1 MAGTWGIQNLNCW
14 SKTEYFM
21 GWASNYSSLLVVS
34 FLLEGLWFVEGP
46 LTCWEISQQPS
57 WHGSF
62 TSYHHDCSAGCGTGR
77 ISWGASWGSATD
89 SHRVYTNIIN
99 NEAQNFTLVPSKNV
113 MQNGGWVGIDVRNGT
128 TLWTTATP
136 GAIGNFPTRAVS
148 VANGVFFTTSY
159 GSFNDSIY
167 PLDVK
172 TGRVL

>member
-1 MAGTWGIQNLNCW
+1 
-14 SKTEYFM
+14 M
-21 GWASNYSSLLVVS
+21 GWASNYSSLLAVS

-46 LTCWEISQQPS
+46 LTYWEISQQPS

-113 MQNGGWVGIDVRNGT
+113 MQDGGWVWIDARNAR
-128 TLWTTATP
+128 L
-136 GAIGNFPTRAVS
+136 
-148 VANGVFFTTSY
+148 Y
-159 GSFNDSIY
+159 GSQPPLAQLDISRLGRWALQLGSSLPLHTVRSTAPLMHWTWKQAEFCRSTNSIQRFRGAY
-167 PLDVK
+167 P
-172 TGRVL
+172 

>member
-1 MAGTWGIQNLNCW
+1 MIALQVAGPGGYLGVHHGALRQTAIEFTQ
-14 SKTEYFM
+14 T
-21 GWASNYSSLLVVS
+21 SSTMR
-34 FLLEGLWFVEGP
+34 P
-46 LTCWEISQQPS
+46 
-57 WHGSF
+57 
-62 TSYHHDCSAGCGTGR
+62 R
-77 ISWGASWGSATD
+77 
-89 SHRVYTNIIN
+89 
-99 NEAQNFTLVPSKNV
+99 PSKNV